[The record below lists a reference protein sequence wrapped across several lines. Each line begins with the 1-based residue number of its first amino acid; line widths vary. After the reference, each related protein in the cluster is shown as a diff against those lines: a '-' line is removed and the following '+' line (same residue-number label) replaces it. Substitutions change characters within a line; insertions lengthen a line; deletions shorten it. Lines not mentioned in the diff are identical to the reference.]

1 MFGFSNDKV
10 KEAIKALPDFEKSK
24 NPPKIVPK
32 VEVIEVPKR
41 VPTPV
46 LEVPK
51 RVSTPVFEP
60 PKRVTSPLPFTLRI
74 VCLVCW
80 FVSDFDRNQVAHH
93 QKKIHRMRK
102 LWLFQKNHKIL
113 LLIHKYN
120 TSKKSIQVPK
130 KSEIIF
136 TISRCSRISNC
147 IWIRENKRSKQSC
160 WEPFAYK
167 SATHQGAIR
176 KNWLSRRLV
185 INSRQKRSQEYNQKE
200 NRRKI
205 CQKRKAK

>member
-51 RVSTPVFEP
+51 RVSTPVFEA

-74 VCLVCW
+74 VCLVC
-80 FVSDFDRNQVAHH
+80 
-93 QKKIHRMRK
+93 
-102 LWLFQKNHKIL
+102 
-113 LLIHKYN
+113 
-120 TSKKSIQVPK
+120 
-130 KSEIIF
+130 
-136 TISRCSRISNC
+136 
-147 IWIRENKRSKQSC
+147 
-160 WEPFAYK
+160 
-167 SATHQGAIR
+167 
-176 KNWLSRRLV
+176 
-185 INSRQKRSQEYNQKE
+185 
-200 NRRKI
+200 
-205 CQKRKAK
+205 